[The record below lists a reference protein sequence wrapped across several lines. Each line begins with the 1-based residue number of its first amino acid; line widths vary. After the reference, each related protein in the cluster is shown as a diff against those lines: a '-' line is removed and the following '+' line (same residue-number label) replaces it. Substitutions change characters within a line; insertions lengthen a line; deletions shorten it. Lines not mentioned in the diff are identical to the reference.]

1 MKKLIVSTAA
11 LALLTLSSMAS
22 AASISILSGGTD
34 FDTSPG
40 AVLVTH
46 GLNHVTTS
54 HGYTMGVGSDMDV
67 VFDLT
72 ENLTPTNIGTDA
84 DFASM
89 TLSIA
94 DGATTLYSWTTAP
107 SLAGFYDSIVE
118 TVGLAA
124 GVVYTVTVAGTFFAP
139 PTTGS
144 YNLAMSAV
152 PVPAALLLFGP
163 ALLGMMAMSRR
174 NRKAALSAAA

>member
-1 MKKLIVSTAA
+1 MKKLIISTAA
-11 LALLTLSSMAS
+11 LALLSLSNIAS
-22 AASISILSGGTD
+22 AANISILSGGID

-40 AVLVTH
+40 AVLVTN
-46 GLNHVTTS
+46 GLNEVFSS
-54 HGYTMGVGSDMDV
+54 HTYTMGVGSDMDV

-94 DGATTLYSWTTAP
+94 DSSSTLYSWTTAA
-107 SLAGFYDSIVE
+107 SVAGVYDEIVK

-124 GVVYTVTVAGTFFAP
+124 GVVYTVTVSGTFFAP

-174 NRKAALSAAA
+174 NRKAAMSTTA

>member
-11 LALLTLSSMAS
+11 LALLSLSSIAS
-22 AASISILSGGTD
+22 AASISVLGDI
-34 FDTSPG
+34 DT
-40 AVLVTH
+40 AADKALVTA
-46 GLNHVTTS
+46 GLNELTSSLSHDVTVNYSTE
-54 HGYTMGVGSDMDV
+54 VL
-67 VFDLT
+67 FDLT
-72 ENLTPTNIGTDA
+72 ENLTPSSGGNIGEFA
-84 DFASM
+84 DFQSM
-89 TLSIA
+89 TLTIA

-107 SLAGFYDSIVE
+107 SVAGVYDSIVE

-174 NRKAALSAAA
+174 NRKAALSTTA